1 MRKGEHMSV
10 LFKGSGVAIVTPF
23 TDDNQI
29 NYDKLAELL
38 DWHVEQ
44 GTDAIIIVGTTGE
57 APTLEDEEHKEVI
70 KYAVDK
76 IAGRIPVIAGTGSN
90 STNHAIMMSQYAE
103 SVGVDGLLL
112 VTPYYNKSTQH
123 GLVKHFEAIADSVK
137 IPCILYN
144 VPGRTGVNINAD
156 TVGILAKHPN
166 IAGIKE
172 ASGNISYVTEVARI
186 MPEGFGLWSGNDD
199 MIVPLLSVGG
209 HGVISVVAN
218 IMPKETHNLVE
229 LYHNGD
235 VKDSAKLQLDMKPL
249 IDALFCETNPVPVK
263 EAMNMMGLKVGELR
277 LPLVGMLDSNKAL
290 LEKELKAMNLL

>member
-1 MRKGEHMSV
+1 MRKGERMS
-10 LFKGSGVAIVTPF
+10 LFKGSGVAVVTPF
-23 TDDNQI
+23 TDDNQV
-29 NYDKLAELL
+29 NYDKLGELL
-38 DWHVEQ
+38 DWHVAE

-57 APTLEDEEHKEVI
+57 APTLDDEEHKVVI
-70 KYAVDK
+70 KFAVDK

-90 STNHAIMMSQYAE
+90 STAHAIMMSQYAE
-103 SVGVDGLLL
+103 SVGTDGLLL

-156 TVGILAKHPN
+156 TIGILAKHPN
-166 IAGIKE
+166 IAGVKE
-172 ASGNISYVTEVARI
+172 ASGNISLVTEIARI

-218 IMPKETHNLVE
+218 IMPKETHNMVMNYLE
-229 LYHNGD
+229 GN
-235 VKDSAKLQLDMKPL
+235 VKEAAKLQLDMKPL

-263 EAMNMMGLKVGELR
+263 EAMNMMGKQVGGLR
-277 LPLVGMLDSNKAL
+277 LPLVGMLDQNKAC
-290 LEKELKAMNLL
+290 LENELKAMNLI